1 MVPHRGLARFVVVVV
16 VWLALACSSSR
27 FDKDF
32 VAAAAAFA
40 AVHKHQEPPTVRT
53 TSTTTGSTN
62 ELSHLCM
69 AVDHR
74 ETSDDDDTAAVQQ
87 AKVRFSEASLFL
99 DAESM
104 KSNPVDAALSWFTS
118 DVGSLVMGLVGLV
131 LLLASRCFMVAATPG
146 ISGSGGEL
154 LYNDNELFSSTAAAA
169 TAMGE
174 ETRANLLAVFAIGT
188 VLLNGLSRLDVQ
200 SVLAE
205 AVELQGTL
213 VTEPVL
219 LLDTAAAVNATTTTT
234 TTTTTT
240 LLLADQYSTQK
251 QLSWTLASIAAA
263 TPASTAILLVHSLLR
278 QRWKPMAYTGVV
290 HPTLPTLDDDNDD
303 TNTTTSPATAT
314 PIMDRFLRDKLP
326 IQDGRQLR
334 SESYLPTLQ
343 ALPGKTEFTNF
354 LLPPNTQAALLLP
367 VVLPPQPAAAAAAAN
382 NEPYRQAVLLLG
394 SNQARS
400 FTPRDIAW
408 CQTVIA
414 RLETVL
420 NESSDSTNR

>member
-1 MVPHRGLARFVVVVV
+1 
-16 VWLALACSSSR
+16 
-27 FDKDF
+27 
-32 VAAAAAFA
+32 
-40 AVHKHQEPPTVRT
+40 
-53 TSTTTGSTN
+53 
-62 ELSHLCM
+62 
-69 AVDHR
+69 
-74 ETSDDDDTAAVQQ
+74 
-87 AKVRFSEASLFL
+87 
-99 DAESM
+99 
-104 KSNPVDAALSWFTS
+104 
-118 DVGSLVMGLVGLV
+118 
-131 LLLASRCFMVAATPG
+131 LLASRCFMVASPD
-146 ISGSGGEL
+146 SSSEL
-154 LYNDNELFSSTAAAA
+154 LYNDNELFSSTVA

-219 LLDTAAAVNATTTTT
+219 LLDTAAVNTTTT

-251 QLSWTLASIAAA
+251 QLGWTLASIAAA
-263 TPASTAILLVHSLLR
+263 TPASTAILLVHSLLG
-278 QRWKPMAYTGVV
+278 QRWKPVAYTGVV
-290 HPTLPTLDDDNDD
+290 HPTLPTLDDDDD
-303 TNTTTSPATAT
+303 TNTTSPATTT

-367 VVLPPQPAAAAAAAN
+367 VVLPPQPAAAAAKD
-382 NEPYRQAVLLLG
+382 EQYRQAVLLLG

-420 NESSDSTNR
+420 NESSDSMNR